1 MAKKDIEKA
10 MKEAD
15 RLAAQPMRSDEDIA
29 EEFQKVMREASE
41 AAKPSSRR
49 KTKSKSKKK

>member
-1 MAKKDIEKA
+1 